1 MIDLFTKKSK
11 TCPSDLTDA
20 GSYTVTFTGSGTFD
34 FSGENVIL
42 IENLDWSAWTKENQS
57 ITVDDV
63 STGIT
68 EAEGKVTLRYVVTL
82 E

>member
-1 MIDLFTKKSK
+1 M
-11 TCPSDLTDA
+11 
-20 GSYTVTFTGSGTFD
+20 TFTGSGTFH

-42 IENLDWSAWTKENQS
+42 IENMDMSAWTNENQS

-68 EAEGKVTLRYVVTL
+68 EADGNVTLRYVMEVSDSDTNP
-82 E
+82 

>member
-1 MIDLFTKKSK
+1 MKRQLLTALVLLF
-11 TCPSDLTDA
+11 A
-20 GSYTVTFTGSGTFD
+20 TVASWAQ
-34 FSGENVIL
+34 NAVAVYQ
-42 IENLDWSAWTKENQS
+42 N
-57 ITVDDV
+57 DV